1 MGYIGTLQ
9 KSRFWWVKVGLSLGY
24 TWGSSYLGLLRVAPS
39 TKGPMAYKFVVFGA
53 TGKLKTVET
62 REPKIRKLDENSSRA
77 LLLSGIQTNRA
88 QSSEFRN
95 PEGPH
100 THYGIKSPKP

>member
-24 TWGSSYLGLLRVAPS
+24 TWGSRYLGLLRVAPS
-39 TKGPMAYKFVVFGA
+39 TKGAMAYNFVVFGA

-62 REPKIRKLDENSSRA
+62 RA
-77 LLLSGIQTNRA
+77 T
-88 QSSEFRN
+88 
-95 PEGPH
+95 
-100 THYGIKSPKP
+100 